1 VIGLK
6 GINHKLIG
14 MGWIETSLVI
24 VIIILRMMSELN
36 KDGHKID
43 STSTQ
48 TFILKKHFIPNQM
61 QTL

>member
-1 VIGLK
+1 
-6 GINHKLIG
+6 
-14 MGWIETSLVI
+14 MSPVI

-36 KDGHKID
+36 KEGHKID

-48 TFILKKHFIPNQM
+48 TFILKKRVIPNKL